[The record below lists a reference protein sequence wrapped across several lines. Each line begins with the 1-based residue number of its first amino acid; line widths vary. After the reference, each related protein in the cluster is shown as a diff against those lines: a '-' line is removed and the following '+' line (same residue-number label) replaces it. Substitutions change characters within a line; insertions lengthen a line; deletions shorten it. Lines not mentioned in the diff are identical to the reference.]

1 MQNQHP
7 ASFLTLSPQ
16 TLILNSEV
24 SHVLHVQSISNA
36 WKLFLYIQKLL
47 TANSGFSSPCIL
59 TTAISFLINYFSLW
73 WAPVMI
79 IQNMDRGLIMFACPF
94 NQMESSPRYLHP
106 KFISLLK
113 KKLIWEVFLIP
124 FWLVIFIAYQHL
136 SSDIQLCNLQLAPI
150 TEQFLFQTRIY
161 ALTQVSPR
169 WEQLPIY
176 HFPCC
181 FEVSHSLALRKPELR
196 FIKVKS
202 NSLFLIGIE
211 WLTFKLVI

>member
-113 KKLIWEVFLIP
+113 KKINLRGFFDTFLTCN
-124 FWLVIFIAYQHL
+124 LYCL
-136 SSDIQLCNLQLAPI
+136 STSKLWYSTLQLATCPYHWAI
-150 TEQFLFQTRIY
+150 SFSNKNLCSHPSFSSLRTAPDLPFPLLFWSFSFSGLEETRI
-161 ALTQVSPR
+161 
-169 WEQLPIY
+169 
-176 HFPCC
+176 
-181 FEVSHSLALRKPELR
+181 
-196 FIKVKS
+196 KVY
-202 NSLFLIGIE
+202 
-211 WLTFKLVI
+211 